1 MMWVQVPL
9 LSHKKKRL
17 RKMNTPHYYLN
28 YKCLECDTEY
38 GNKPTKCHCCGCNSF
53 KKIKPKYQSLAGR
66 KG

>member
-1 MMWVQVPL
+1 
-9 LSHKKKRL
+9 
-17 RKMNTPHYYLN
+17 MNTPHYYLN